1 MLDKYLKPLGGN
13 CDVVVVCVTGL
24 FELLFAIQNETTV
37 L

>member
-13 CDVVVVCVTGL
+13 CDGVVCVTEL
-24 FELLFAIQNETTV
+24 FELLFAIQNETMV